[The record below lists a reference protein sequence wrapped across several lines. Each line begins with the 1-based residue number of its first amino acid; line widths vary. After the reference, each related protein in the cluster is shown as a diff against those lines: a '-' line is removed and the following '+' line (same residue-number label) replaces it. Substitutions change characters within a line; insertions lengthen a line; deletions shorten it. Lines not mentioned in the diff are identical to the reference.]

1 MTKVVAALKKAGI
14 ADRDIQTSSL
24 NVSPQYVYEQNQ
36 PPKLNGYQASNQ
48 VTIQVRDLTKLG
60 QTVDATVGA
69 GATNVGGISF
79 GLQNLQAA
87 EDAARLDAVKAL
99 QAKADLYARATGY
112 KIVRMVT
119 LGEGGGY
126 TLAAPD
132 ADVRHG
138 QARDGRQQP
147 GLGRRAEGA
156 GERLGDV
163 RTGEVGFVGGDH
175 LPPTDRFAIVFPQR
189 GRGYAFGPSAPYGGG
204 QAAKRP
210 GGDKWA
216 ASTAPPWRTP
226 LPPAPG
232 PRGPAGRVHP
242 PSPRHRKVPGPA
254 CQRRPARGPWP
265 SRPC

>member
-1 MTKVVAALKKAGI
+1 MTALTARPTFPKAAKIALAAALLTSAAAALPAHADSADAAFRATTLNLSATGESKVTPDLATITLGVQTDGATAAQALSANAAQMTKVVAALKKAGI

-79 GLQNLQAA
+79 GLQNPQAA

-112 KIVRMVT
+112 KIVRMVN

-126 TLAAPD
+126 MPSPPPMPMYAMAKREM
-132 ADVRHG
+132 ADSSPVS
-138 QARDGRQQP
+138 
-147 GLGRRAEGA
+147 A
-156 GERLGDV
+156 GELKV
-163 RTGEVGFVGGDH
+163 QVSV
-175 LPPTDRFAIVFPQR
+175 
-189 GRGYAFGPSAPYGGG
+189 SATYEL
-204 QAAKRP
+204 AK
-210 GGDKWA
+210 
-216 ASTAPPWRTP
+216 
-226 LPPAPG
+226 
-232 PRGPAGRVHP
+232 
-242 PSPRHRKVPGPA
+242 
-254 CQRRPARGPWP
+254 
-265 SRPC
+265 